1 MPPPYTPLNAD
12 KDEIRIL
19 TLLPGQ
25 SSDPIDCTLQVASLD
40 DAPKYEALS
49 YVWGDA
55 VVQREVFVDGHPT
68 NVTVSLETALR
79 ALRNEDKPRAL
90 WADAICMN
98 QSDILEKNFQVPL
111 MGRVYAEADSVLV
124 WLGEPSPE
132 VELVITCL
140 SRPGVDQP
148 ELLSGLLSE
157 MSFDDLVM
165 FWEGLNQMITHKYW
179 TRMWTYQEFRLAKAE
194 PIIVLGRSV
203 LYPSQ
208 LESGSKE
215 VMDALESA
223 LDTSDQKY
231 DRARFGKACRRLR
244 WLFERSKTF
253 AMVKNPLE
261 QCTLNNQS
269 PETLSQLLIDTCV
282 RRSEDPRDH
291 IYALYGLLPK
301 VRQALPPDYGRLPRH
316 IMHDSTMYVINE
328 NSAAFGALLRIYCL
342 QGDRLSDCSV
352 PSWVLNFASTLPI
365 WDSPYAPPETI
376 HHLSPSVGLTE
387 QVAEDNSLE
396 ISDDGKLLFIRAR
409 SLGRCNVHFRF
420 SDDLSEV
427 ASQVRSIPS
436 MAQARSTRD
445 QRANIDRRL
454 TTMLL
459 AHEGTQSQNLVEKIT
474 RDDLETLHV
483 KQDDGSDEQ
492 HEVRRCLRR
501 LPGKTVFSTPACTMG
516 ITVAAVQDGDVVV
529 TSGAVSSPMIL
540 RLEEGERRS
549 AFGREQ
555 IQAYRLVSPAYVD
568 GIMDNDCMDGATIE
582 EIRKKRLEDFIIR

>member
-1 MPPPYTPLNAD
+1 MESGYTSKGLSNGGLRHHHASHPGLLYPTPEVRGLRGTFVLTQNAMPPPYTPLNAD

-427 ASQVRSIPS
+427 ASQP
-436 MAQARSTRD
+436 TRALSHKTWL
-445 QRANIDRRL
+445 RKSPG
-454 TTMLL
+454 TTW
-459 AHEGTQSQNLVEKIT
+459 K
-474 RDDLETLHV
+474 
-483 KQDDGSDEQ
+483 
-492 HEVRRCLRR
+492 
-501 LPGKTVFSTPACTMG
+501 PY
-516 ITVAAVQDGDVVV
+516 
-529 TSGAVSSPMIL
+529 TSSKMTEAMNNMK
-540 RLEEGERRS
+540 
-549 AFGREQ
+549 
-555 IQAYRLVSPAYVD
+555 YVD
-568 GIMDNDCMDGATIE
+568 VFDDCQAKQFSPHPLALWESLWQLYRMEMSWLHQAQ
-582 EIRKKRLEDFIIR
+582 FPHQ